1 MSELWT
7 ILIDGS
13 TRTVLVGAALLGALT
28 GGLGTFAV
36 LRRQSLLGDVLAHA
50 ALPGIVAA
58 FLLSGERAL
67 PVLVAGALASGL
79 LWSAVL
85 QVLARHTRLGA
96 DGATTLVLSVSFA
109 LGLALLTAAQSR
121 GDAAAAG
128 LQTFLFGQ
136 AAALLPGDVVLLA
149 SVALALT
156 AGVALAWPALALVAF
171 DPGYARSVGVPVRAL
186 EAALTA
192 ALAVAVVLGL
202 QLVGVVLITA
212 LVVAPAIAA
221 RPWVARLAPLVL
233 VAAATGAAAGATGA
247 LVSAVD
253 RDAATGPVVV
263 VAVTLAAIVSV
274 VLAVARSRRR
284 VRAGAARSATVR
296 GSA

>member
-1 MSELWT
+1 
-7 ILIDGS
+7 
-13 TRTVLVGAALLGALT
+13 
-28 GGLGTFAV
+28 
-36 LRRQSLLGDVLAHA
+36 
-50 ALPGIVAA
+50 
-58 FLLSGERAL
+58 
-67 PVLVAGALASGL
+67 LVAGALASGL

-109 LGLALLTAAQSR
+109 LGLALLTAAQGH

-136 AAALLPGDVVLLA
+136 AAALLPGDVALLA
-149 SVALALT
+149 GLVLALAV
-156 AGVALAWPALALVAF
+156 GVAWAWPALALVAF
-171 DPGYARSVGVPVRAL
+171 DPGYARSVGVPVRAV
-186 EAALTA
+186 EAALTG

-221 RPWVARLAPLVL
+221 RPWVARLASLVA
-233 VAAATGAAAGATGA
+233 VAAAIGAAAGALGA
-247 LVSAVD
+247 VVSAVD

-263 VAVTLAAIVSV
+263 VVVTLAAIASV
-274 VLAVARSRRR
+274 VVAVVRRR
-284 VRAGAARSATVR
+284 RLVRAGAAAR
-296 GSA
+296 GAA